1 MVLHMN
7 IKSKAMMLKEMQE
20 EKRRQLEER
29 RRQFLAAQN
38 SRKAKAQS
46 ALLKSFRDIGDAMV
60 SLVTSPNSPADRLK
74 RRRDAYRYNKAQIQK
89 LTAVRDAYR
98 LSLTGIVERGR
109 VYSGASKVQN
119 GASYR
124 YGRQNTPPQK
134 RRVNPALVRFM
145 IGRGS
150 R

>member
-1 MVLHMN
+1 MFLHTN
-7 IKSKAMMLKEMQE
+7 IKSNAMMLKEMQE

-29 RRQFLAAQN
+29 RRQFLATQH
-38 SRKAKAQS
+38 SGKAKAQN
-46 ALLKSFRDIGDAMV
+46 ALLKSFRDIGDGMV

-74 RRRDAYRYNKAQIQK
+74 RRRDAYRYNKVQTQK

-98 LSLTGIVERGR
+98 LSLMGIVERGR
-109 VYSGASKVQN
+109 VYSDASKVPN

-134 RRVNPALVRFM
+134 MRVNPALVRFM